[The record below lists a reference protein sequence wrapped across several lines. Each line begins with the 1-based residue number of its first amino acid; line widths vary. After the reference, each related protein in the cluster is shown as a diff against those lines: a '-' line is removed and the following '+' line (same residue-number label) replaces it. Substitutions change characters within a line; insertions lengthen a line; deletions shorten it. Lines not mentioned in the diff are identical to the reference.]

1 MQFVGYKR
9 VDNIHIG
16 RHWLVWF
23 HEQLLYVFSKWRYC
37 RFLGHIR
44 HTWFFDAYYAYAPS
58 IWILYHS
65 FCDIGH
71 ICRVSHFHV
80 WLSCVLCKRLG
91 YWRSFHNKGTF
102 GLSSAL
108 VCRLCL
114 SERFWY
120 ASWGWFDWCIHWDI
134 GHTWTE
140 ACLEIKKPFLINL
153 SHIWRN
159 PPIITLKGKLNKINF
174 PQKNTLP
181 ISFRLLKIVSLF

>member
-23 HEQLLYVFSKWRYC
+23 HEQLLYVFSKWTYC

-58 IWILYHS
+58 ILILYHS

-159 PPIITLKGKLNKINF
+159 PPIITLKGKLNKVNF
-174 PQKNTLP
+174 L
-181 ISFRLLKIVSLF
+181 

>member
-1 MQFVGYKR
+1 M
-9 VDNIHIG
+9 
-16 RHWLVWF
+16 
-23 HEQLLYVFSKWRYC
+23 LYVFSKWTYC
-37 RFLGHIR
+37 RFLVHTR

-140 ACLEIKKPFLINL
+140 ACLEIKKPFLINS
-153 SHIWRN
+153 SHICIWRN
-159 PPIITLKGKLNKINF
+159 PPTITLKGKLNKVNF
-174 PQKNTLP
+174 P
-181 ISFRLLKIVSLF
+181 